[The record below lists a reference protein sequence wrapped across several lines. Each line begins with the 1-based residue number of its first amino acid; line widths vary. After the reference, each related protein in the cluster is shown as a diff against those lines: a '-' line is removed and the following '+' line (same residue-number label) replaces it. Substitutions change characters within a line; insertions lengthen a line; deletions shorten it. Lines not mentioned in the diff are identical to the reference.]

1 MYYTLSLD
9 AKEQVLANLG
19 NFSYDPINYAYLR
32 QLNVIDIY
40 LDIIGDP
47 NYNVSGTKTL
57 VHFALAGLC
66 NFDPNGNI
74 SGTETLVHFA
84 LAGLCNL
91 CLDKDNKEYIL
102 SVGGIKPVTSLL
114 LNSNHEQTVLNS
126 ITTLMYLVTPQSK
139 SEITSPE
146 VIQRLL
152 QLSAPSPSSSPPNPR
167 AANLAKIFLNDLC
180 TPDQIARASHCL
192 HTSQI
197 PLPC

>member
-40 LDIIGDP
+40 LDIMSDP
-47 NYNVSGTKTL
+47 NYNV
-57 VHFALAGLC
+57 
-66 NFDPNGNI
+66 

-114 LNSNHEQTVLNS
+114 MNSNHEQTVLNS